1 MVGYSK
7 IEDRGECLHEQT
19 AATKRTL
26 TQQEHND
33 TYLLMIQCSM
43 ATCGTNQM
51 RVAGTNTTGDGRHKA
66 RTVAI
71 PKRTTTCGSSTFCS
85 PVALRLFRH
94 FSSFCSPVALRLFR
108 HFCFGLYLLFF
119 FLVFF
124 CSRHPEKTQVQVFS
138 TT

>member
-71 PKRTTTCGSSTFCS
+71 PKRTTTWFFHFLLTCRTSFVSTF
-85 PVALRLFRH
+85 LFFLLTCRTSFVSTFLLWTVPPIF
-94 FSSFCSPVALRLFR
+94 FSSF
-108 HFCFGLYLLFF
+108 
-119 FLVFF
+119 FLV
-124 CSRHPEKTQVQVFS
+124 
-138 TT
+138 